1 MKYVESGSS
10 EYYRIFVCMLLGSM
24 VTFAQLYYPQ
34 TLINAFASQMGISPS
49 HASLSVSLA
58 TFSLAVGMLILTV
71 FSNAWGR
78 KKIMGVSLLLAS
90 LAGIATAFTPDFKTL
105 VFLRVFGT
113 GDERISIRC
122 HHLSE

>member
-58 TFSLAVGMLILTV
+58 TFSLAVGMLID
-71 FSNAWGR
+71 R
-78 KKIMGVSLLLAS
+78 KSV
-90 LAGIATAFTPDFKTL
+90 
-105 VFLRVFGT
+105 V
-113 GDERISIRC
+113 
-122 HHLSE
+122 